1 MIVLMRLEG
10 PDDDTYS
17 FIEIENEIELN
28 FLERLRKQFSLDSVY
43 EAQPVLS
50 YVIIDDEDYK
60 KYLMALSWEKE
71 NWNDWCEKKKSFYVA
86 YHSVLNLFYK
96 SKKKFLTRR

>member
-71 NWNDWCEKKKSFYVA
+71 NWNDWCEKKKSF
-86 YHSVLNLFYK
+86 
-96 SKKKFLTRR
+96 